1 MIYIILIQNMY
12 NVAITLKYTGI
23 KYRETCRSGLML
35 CVCMCASCW
44 FYKMKYVTLH
54 GMKNVKII
62 TIRFSVLLA
71 NNHLT

>member
-12 NVAITLKYTGI
+12 NVTTILKYTGI
-23 KYRETCRSGLML
+23 KYRKTCRSGLIL
-35 CVCMCASCW
+35 CICMCASCW

-62 TIRFSVLLA
+62 TTAFSVLLA
-71 NNHLT
+71 NNLLT